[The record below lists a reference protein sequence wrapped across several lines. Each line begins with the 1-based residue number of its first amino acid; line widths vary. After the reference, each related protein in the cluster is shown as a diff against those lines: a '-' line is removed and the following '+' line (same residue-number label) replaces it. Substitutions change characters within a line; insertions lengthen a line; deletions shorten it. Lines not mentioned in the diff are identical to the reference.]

1 MSEETFQ
8 VWQYGDDIGWD
19 VFAVDHTWSAAN
31 LTRKETW
38 AALDKRT
45 DKERSD
51 LYAYEVR
58 SSARGVVW
66 RERSV
71 AEVERAA
78 ERRRGGHE

>member
-1 MSEETFQ
+1 MSKETYQ
-8 VWQYGDDIGWD
+8 VWQYGVDIGWD
-19 VFAVDHTWSAAN
+19 VFAVDIDWAPAN
-31 LTRKETW
+31 LTREKAWE
-38 AALDKRT
+38 ALDKRT

-71 AEVERAA
+71 EEVEQAF
-78 ERRRGGHE
+78 ERRRREP